1 MGNDMLAPV
10 NVVRC
15 ESITGTVAQ
24 TEHGEPFAYLTLRT
38 DTEVLN
44 ISVPSK
50 REACHRSALMLD
62 LSDYLE

>member
-1 MGNDMLAPV
+1 MGNNLSPL

-24 TEHGEPFAYLTLRT
+24 TEHGEPLAYLTLRT

-44 ISVPSK
+44 ISFSL
-50 REACHRSALMLD
+50 SAKPATFRAALVD